1 MLVSEYA
8 NRELREKE
16 LTETLTIVNA
26 CLVGRVSILL
36 FFFFFFEISSAWDLL
51 DPENMVFL
59 NGKGKKVYTS

>member
-1 MLVSEYA
+1 MPVSEYA

-26 CLVGRVSILL
+26 WWAGSV
-36 FFFFFFEISSAWDLL
+36 FYFFFFFEISSAWDLL